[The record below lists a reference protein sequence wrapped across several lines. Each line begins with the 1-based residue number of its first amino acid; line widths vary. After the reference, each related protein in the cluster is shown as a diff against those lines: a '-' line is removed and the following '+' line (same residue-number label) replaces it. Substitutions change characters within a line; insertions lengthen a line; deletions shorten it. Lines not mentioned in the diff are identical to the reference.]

1 MATTVQNIIDDAKA
15 LLGTY
20 TDDGVVIASADI
32 PDFAPSCVRFADMG
46 QKELFKLGRIQ
57 KTIEFA
63 NSPVK
68 NELGLLSNFD
78 VVEFLG
84 EDLYFPSTDGV
95 VAKSYYLEADKT
107 HTIVIEE
114 LEGGTWQTLTT
125 TTATVT
131 SMTAYKANI
140 TPSTVG
146 NKVRL
151 RLTGTTFYRSVNRAL
166 YNVSFQSDSDVPS
179 YQPWVEYQLPTDFK
193 SLDSVIEE
201 FESRQY
207 GESATYKFENPNRF
221 YYNYYFKG
229 ILRIIYNPVPV
240 TLTAV
245 TDTLEIDDIVAKAL
259 AFYVAS
265 WISPYE
271 NQSMTNPLFQKYEEL
286 KTESMRSE
294 PSTEEK
300 IQDVYSIGS
309 FYSDCQW

>member
-20 TDDGVVIASADI
+20 TDDGVVIAASDV

-46 QKELFKLGRIQ
+46 QKELFGKGRIQ
-57 KTIEFA
+57 KTVELV
-63 NSPVK
+63 NSPIK

-84 EDLYFPSTDGV
+84 EDVYFPPTGGV
-95 VAKSYYLEADKT
+95 DAKSYYVEADNT

-114 LEGGTWQTLTT
+114 LESGTWQTLTT

-140 TPSTVG
+140 TPTTVG
-146 NKVRL
+146 NKIRL
-151 RLTGTTFYRSVNRAL
+151 KLTGTTFYRCINRAF
-166 YNVSFQSDSDVPS
+166 YDVAFQADADIPK
-179 YQPWVEYQLPTDFK
+179 YQPWVELDLPSDFK
-193 SLDSVIEE
+193 SLDSVVEE
-201 FESRQY
+201 YESRQY
-207 GESATYKFENPNRF
+207 SESSTYKFENPNRF
-221 YYNYYFKG
+221 YYDYYFKG
-229 ILRIIYNPVPV
+229 KLRIIYNPIPT

-245 TDTLEIDDIVAKAL
+245 TDTLEIDDVVAKAL

-286 KTESMRSE
+286 KLEAMAVE
-294 PSTEEK
+294 PATEED
-300 IQDVYSIGS
+300 IQNVSSTGS
-309 FYSDCQW
+309 FYSDYSW